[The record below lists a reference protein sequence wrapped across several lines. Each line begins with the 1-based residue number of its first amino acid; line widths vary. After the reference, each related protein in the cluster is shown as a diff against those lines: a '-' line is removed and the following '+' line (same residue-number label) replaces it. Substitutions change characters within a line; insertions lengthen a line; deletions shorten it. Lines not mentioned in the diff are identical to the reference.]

1 MDSRTIGTQE
11 PQPLLSKKN
20 KNINMR
26 IAVIDLGTNTFHLL
40 IAEAKAS
47 QLEILY
53 KTNVPVKLGE
63 GRINDNIII
72 PAAFERGINC
82 LKDFSQTIGDY
93 QVDQVRATAT
103 SAVRS
108 AENGK
113 DFVDAVKAK
122 AGITIETISGDEEAD
137 LIYQGVKLSG
147 AITDLSL
154 IMDIGGGSVE
164 FILCDTEK
172 LIWKK
177 SYNIGAARLMQQFFK
192 SDPISDGDKNAILFH
207 IQNQLADL
215 FEICEQYQP
224 KILIGS
230 AGAFETF
237 AELIIRKNK
246 LKADIKT
253 AKTFEFNFDDYI
265 ATSIELLNATHKERA
280 EMPGMIPLRV
290 DMIVIAA
297 LITNYTLG
305 RTKINRL
312 TLSTYDLKM
321 GVLASLI

>member
-1 MDSRTIGTQE
+1 
-11 PQPLLSKKN
+11 
-20 KNINMR
+20 MR

-40 IAEAKAS
+40 IAETAGN
-47 QLEILY
+47 QPEVLY

-82 LKDFSQTIGDY
+82 LETFSHTIAQY
-93 QVDQVRATAT
+93 QVNEIRVTAT

-108 AENGK
+108 AENGQ
-113 DFVDAVKAK
+113 DFVHAVKER
-122 AGITIETISGDEEAD
+122 AGINIETISGDEEAE

-147 AITDLSL
+147 AITEVSL

-164 FILCDTEK
+164 FILCDPEK

-192 SDPISDGDKNAILFH
+192 SDPITDDEKNAILFH

-215 FEICEQYQP
+215 FEICEKYHP
-224 KILIGS
+224 EILIGS

-237 AELIIRKNK
+237 AELIIRKNN
-246 LKADIKT
+246 LKVDINT
-253 AKTFEFNFDDYI
+253 AKTFAFNFDDYI
-265 ATSIELLNATHKERA
+265 STSIKLLNATHKERA
-280 EMPGMIPLRV
+280 EMPGMIPLRI
-290 DMIVIAA
+290 DMIVIAV
-297 LITNYTLG
+297 LLTNYVLG
-305 RTKINRL
+305 RCKINRL

-321 GVLASLI
+321 GVLASMI

>member
-1 MDSRTIGTQE
+1 
-11 PQPLLSKKN
+11 
-20 KNINMR
+20 MR
-26 IAVIDLGTNTFHLL
+26 VAVIDLGTNTFHLL
-40 IAEAKAS
+40 IAETAGKK
-47 QLEILY
+47 LEILY

-72 PAAFERGINC
+72 PAAFERGVKC
-82 LKDFSQTIGDY
+82 LQNFSHTIAEY
-93 QVDQVRATAT
+93 QVEQVRATAT

-108 AENGK
+108 AENGQ
-113 DFVDAVKAK
+113 DFVNAVKEQ
-122 AGITIETISGDEEAD
+122 AGITIETISGDYEAE

-147 AITDLSL
+147 AITNLSL

-192 SDPISDGDKNAILFH
+192 SDPINDGDKNAILFH

-215 FEICEQYQP
+215 FDICEKHQP
-224 KILIGS
+224 KVLIGS

-237 AELIIRKNK
+237 AELTIRKNN
-246 LKADIKT
+246 LKADINT
-253 AKTFEFNFDDYI
+253 IKTFEFNFDDYI
-265 ATSIELLNATHKERA
+265 EIAGKLLNSTHQERA
-280 EMPGMIPLRV
+280 TMPGIIPLRV

-297 LITNYTLG
+297 LITNYVLG
-305 RTKINRL
+305 RAKINRL
-312 TLSTYDLKM
+312 RLSTFDLKM

>member
-1 MDSRTIGTQE
+1 
-11 PQPLLSKKN
+11 
-20 KNINMR
+20 MR

-40 IAEAKAS
+40 IAETAGKE
-47 QLEILY
+47 LEILY

-72 PAAFERGINC
+72 PSAFERGINC
-82 LKDFSQTIGDY
+82 LKDFSHTISEY
-93 QVDQVRATAT
+93 RVDKVRATAT

-113 DFVDAVKAK
+113 DFVHAVKEQT
-122 AGITIETISGDEEAD
+122 GITIETISGDEEAA
-137 LIYQGVKLSG
+137 LIYEGVKLSG

-192 SDPISDGDKNAILFH
+192 SDPMNDGDKNAILFH

-215 FEICEQYQP
+215 FDICEKYQP

-237 AELIIRKNK
+237 AELIIKKNNEK
-246 LKADIKT
+246 TDISI

-265 ATSIELLNATHKERA
+265 AIAGKLLNSTHQERA
-280 EMPGMIPLRV
+280 AMPGIIPLRV

-297 LITNYTLG
+297 LITNYILG
-305 RTKINRL
+305 RSKINKL

>member
-1 MDSRTIGTQE
+1 
-11 PQPLLSKKN
+11 
-20 KNINMR
+20 MR

-40 IAEAKAS
+40 IAETEGNQFKT
-47 QLEILY
+47 LY

-72 PAAFERGINC
+72 PPALERGINC
-82 LKDFSQTIGDY
+82 LKDFSQTIAEY
-93 QVDQVRATAT
+93 EVDQVRATAT

-113 DFVDAVKAK
+113 DFVNAVKEK
-122 AGITIETISGDEEAD
+122 AGITIETITGDEEAEF
-137 LIYQGVKLSG
+137 IYQGVKLSG

-177 SYNIGAARLMQQFFK
+177 SYNIGAARLMQQFFQ
-192 SDPISDGDKNAILFH
+192 SDPISDADKNAILFH
-207 IQNQLADL
+207 IQNQLTDL
-215 FEICEQYQP
+215 FDICEKYSPQV
-224 KILIGS
+224 LIGS

-237 AELIIRKNK
+237 AELSIRKNN
-246 LKADIKT
+246 LKT
-253 AKTFEFNFDDYI
+253 AINTVKTFEFNFDDYI
-265 ATSIELLNATHKERA
+265 AIAGKLLNTTHQERL
-280 EMPGMIPLRV
+280 EMPGIIPLRV

-297 LITNYTLG
+297 LITNYVLG
-305 RTKINRL
+305 RCKINRL

>member
-1 MDSRTIGTQE
+1 
-11 PQPLLSKKN
+11 
-20 KNINMR
+20 MR
-26 IAVIDLGTNTFHLL
+26 VAVIDLGTNTFHLL
-40 IAEAKAS
+40 IAEKAGKE
-47 QLEILY
+47 LGILY

-82 LKDFSQTIGDY
+82 LKDFSQIINDY
-93 QVDQVRATAT
+93 QVDKVRATAT

-113 DFVDAVKAK
+113 DFVNAVNERT
-122 AGITIETISGDEEAD
+122 GINIETISGDEEAE

-164 FILCDTEK
+164 FILCDTEN

-192 SDPISDGDKNAILFH
+192 SDPINDGDKNAILFH
-207 IQNQLADL
+207 IQNQLTDL
-215 FEICEQYQP
+215 FNICEKHQP
-224 KILIGS
+224 KVLIGS

-246 LKADIKT
+246 LKTDINT
-253 AKTFEFNFDDYI
+253 TKTFEFNFDDYI
-265 ATSIELLNATHKERA
+265 EIAGKLLNSNHQERSA
-280 EMPGMIPLRV
+280 MPGIIPLRV

-297 LITNYTLG
+297 LITNYVLG
-305 RTKINRL
+305 RSKINRL

>member
-1 MDSRTIGTQE
+1 
-11 PQPLLSKKN
+11 
-20 KNINMR
+20 MR
-26 IAVIDLGTNTFHLL
+26 VAVIDLGTNTFHLL
-40 IAEAKAS
+40 IAETAGKE
-47 QLEILY
+47 LEILY

-63 GRINDNIII
+63 GKINDNIII
-72 PAAFERGINC
+72 PAAFERGVNC
-82 LKDFSQTIGDY
+82 LQDFSHTIAKY
-93 QVDQVRATAT
+93 KANKVRATAT

-108 AENGK
+108 AENGQ
-113 DFVDAVKAK
+113 DFVKAVKEQT
-122 AGITIETISGDEEAD
+122 GITIEAISGDEEAE

-192 SDPISDGDKNAILFH
+192 SDPISDEDKNAILFH
-207 IQNQLADL
+207 VQNQLKDL
-215 FEICEQYQP
+215 FDICEKYQP
-224 KILIGS
+224 KVLIGS

-237 AELIIRKNK
+237 AELMIRKNN
-246 LKADIKT
+246 LKTDISK
-253 AKTFEFNFDDYI
+253 AKTFGFSFDDYI
-265 ATSIELLNATHKERA
+265 EIAGKLLNSTHQERSA
-280 EMPGMIPLRV
+280 MPGIIPLRV

-297 LITNYTLG
+297 LITNYVLG
-305 RTKINRL
+305 RSKINRL

-321 GVLASLI
+321 GVLASLT

>member
-1 MDSRTIGTQE
+1 
-11 PQPLLSKKN
+11 
-20 KNINMR
+20 MR

-40 IAEAKAS
+40 IAEAKAN

-63 GRINDNIII
+63 GRINDNIIV

-82 LKDFSQTIGDY
+82 LKNFSQTIAEY
-93 QVDQVRATAT
+93 QVNEVRATAT

-113 DFVDAVKAK
+113 DFVDAVKTE
-122 AGITIETISGDEEAD
+122 AGITIETISGDEEAE

-147 AITDLSL
+147 AITTRSL

-164 FILCDTEK
+164 FILCDPEK

-177 SYNIGAARLMQQFFK
+177 SYNIGAARLTQQFFK
-192 SDPISDGDKNAILFH
+192 SDPIADEEKNAILYH
-207 IQNQLADL
+207 VQNQLADL

-237 AELIIRKNK
+237 AELIIRKNN
-246 LKADIKT
+246 LKTDINT
-253 AKTFEFNFDDYI
+253 AKTFAFNFDDYI
-265 ATSIELLNATHKERA
+265 ATSIKLLNATHNERA

-297 LITNYTLG
+297 LITNYVLG
-305 RTKINRL
+305 RCKINRL

-321 GVLASLI
+321 GVLASQT

>member
-1 MDSRTIGTQE
+1 
-11 PQPLLSKKN
+11 
-20 KNINMR
+20 MR

-40 IAEAKAS
+40 IAETAGK

-63 GRINDNIII
+63 GRINENIIV

-82 LKDFSQTIGDY
+82 LKAFAKTISKY
-93 QVDQVRATAT
+93 KVNQVRATAT

-113 DFVDAVKAK
+113 DFVQAVKEQTA
-122 AGITIETISGDEEAD
+122 ITIEAISGDEEAA
-137 LIYQGVKLSG
+137 LIYEGVKLSG
-147 AITDLSL
+147 AIKDLSL

-177 SYNIGAARLMQQFFK
+177 SYNIGAARLLQQFFK
-192 SDPISDGDKNAILFH
+192 SDPLADEDKNAILYH
-207 IQNQLADL
+207 IQHQLADL
-215 FEICEQYQP
+215 FEICEKYNPQV
-224 KILIGS
+224 LIGS

-237 AELIIRKNK
+237 LALVTRDTQV
-246 LKADIKT
+246 DIENIKH
-253 AKTFEFNFDDYI
+253 FEFNFDDYI
-265 ATSIELLNATHKERA
+265 ATSVVLINSTHKQRT
-280 EMPGMIPLRV
+280 EMPGIIPLRV

-297 LITNYTLG
+297 LITNYILG

-312 TLSTYDLKM
+312 MLSTYDLKM
-321 GVLASLI
+321 GVLASLT

>member
-1 MDSRTIGTQE
+1 
-11 PQPLLSKKN
+11 
-20 KNINMR
+20 MR
-26 IAVIDLGTNTFHLL
+26 VAVIDLGTNTFHLL
-40 IAEAKAS
+40 IAETAGNEP
-47 QLEILY
+47 EILY

-82 LKDFSQTIGDY
+82 LKDFSQTITKYKADK
-93 QVDQVRATAT
+93 VRATAT

-108 AENGK
+108 AENGN
-113 DFVDAVKAK
+113 DFVDAVKEQ
-122 AGITIETISGDEEAD
+122 AGITIETISGDEEAA
-137 LIYQGVKLSG
+137 LIYEGVKLSG

-164 FILCDTEK
+164 FILCDAEK

-192 SDPISDGDKNAILFH
+192 SDPISDEDKNAILFH
-207 IQNQLADL
+207 VQNQLTDL
-215 FEICEQYQP
+215 FQICEKYQP
-224 KILIGS
+224 KVLIGS

-237 AELIIRKNK
+237 TELISRKNN
-246 LKADIKT
+246 LKTDINT
-253 AKTFEFNFDDYI
+253 IKTFEFNFDDYI
-265 ATSIELLNATHKERA
+265 EIAGKLLNSTHQERA
-280 EMPGMIPLRV
+280 EMPGIIPLRV

-297 LITNYTLG
+297 LITNYVLG
-305 RTKINRL
+305 RTKINQL

>member
-237 AELIIRKNK
+237 AELIIRKNN

-253 AKTFEFNFDDYI
+253 AKTFEFNFDYYI
-265 ATSIELLNATHKERA
+265 ATSIKLLNATHKERA

-321 GVLASLI
+321 GVLAGLI